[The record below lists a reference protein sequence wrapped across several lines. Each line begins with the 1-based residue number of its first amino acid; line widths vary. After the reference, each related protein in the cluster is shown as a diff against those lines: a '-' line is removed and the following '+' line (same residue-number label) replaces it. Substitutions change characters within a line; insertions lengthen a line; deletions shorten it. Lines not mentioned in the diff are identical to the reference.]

1 MSARPSRRDLLI
13 GAAAGAGAGGG
24 WALAA
29 DRLGAI
35 EAHTGGR
42 LGVAA
47 LDMASGRR
55 LAHRAGERFPMCS
68 TFKMPAVSALLAKV
82 DRGCEDLDRFV
93 PYGPADL
100 LPYAPVTR
108 AHVGEGG
115 MRLSAL
121 CAAAIEDSD
130 NTAANLILARIGGPA
145 GWTGFARAIGDPISR
160 LDRAEPALNAAAP
173 GDDRDTTAPQAML
186 ADLRAV
192 AAGGVLS
199 PDSRAR
205 LVGWMVGCRTGL
217 SRLRAGLPDGWR
229 VGDKTGTG
237 DGGTA
242 NDMAIAFAPGGPIL
256 ITSYLTGAVR
266 ASGDERD
273 AAHAEVARVVLDTFR
288 GGAGSG

>member
-1 MSARPSRRDLLI
+1 MSARPSRRDLLF
-13 GAAAGAGAGGG
+13 GAGAGVGGG

-82 DRGCEDLDRFV
+82 DRGGEHLGRFV
-93 PYGPADL
+93 AYGPADL

-115 MRLSAL
+115 MRLADL

-160 LDRAEPALNAAAP
+160 LDRTEPALNTAEP

-186 ADLRAV
+186 GDLRAV

-199 PDSRAR
+199 PESRAR
-205 LVGWMVGCRTGL
+205 LVGWMVDCQTGQT
-217 SRLRAGLPDGWR
+217 RLRAGLPQGWR

-266 ASGDERD
+266 ALAAERD
-273 AAHAEVARVVLDTFR
+273 AAHAEVARIVVEAFR
-288 GGAGSG
+288 GGAGRG

>member
-1 MSARPSRRDLLI
+1 MALRPSRRDLLI
-13 GAAAGAGAGGG
+13 GAAAGVGGG
-24 WALAA
+24 WALAT

-35 EAHTGGR
+35 ETHTGGR

-68 TFKMPAVSALLAKV
+68 TFKMLAVSALLAKV
-82 DRGCEDLDRFV
+82 DRGGEHLDRFV
-93 PYGPADL
+93 AYGAADL
-100 LPYAPVTR
+100 LAYSPVTR

-115 MRLSAL
+115 MRLGDL
-121 CAAAIEDSD
+121 CAAAIEHSD
-130 NTAANLILARIGGPA
+130 NTAANLILTRIGGPA

-160 LDRAEPALNAAAP
+160 LDRNEPALNGAEP
-173 GDDRDTTAPQAML
+173 GDPRDTTAPQAML

-199 PDSRAR
+199 PQSRTR
-205 LVGWMVGCRTGL
+205 LVGWMVDCQTGQ
-217 SRLRAGLPDGWR
+217 SRLRAGLPQGWR

-266 ASGDERD
+266 ASDDERD
-273 AAHAEVARVVLDTFR
+273 AAHAEVARVVVDAFR
-288 GGAGSG
+288 PEAARG

>member
-13 GAAAGAGAGGG
+13 GAAAGAGGG

-35 EAHTGGR
+35 EARTGGR

-47 LDMASGRR
+47 LDMVSGRR

-130 NTAANLILARIGGPA
+130 NTAANLILAQIGGPA

>member
-1 MSARPSRRDLLI
+1 MALRPSRRDLLI
-13 GAAAGAGAGGG
+13 GAAAGVGGG

-35 EAHTGGR
+35 EARTGGR

-47 LDMASGRR
+47 LDMPSGRR

-68 TFKMPAVSALLAKV
+68 TFKVLAVSALLAKV
-82 DRGCEDLDRFV
+82 DRGGEHLDRFV
-93 PYGPADL
+93 AYGPADL
-100 LPYAPVTR
+100 LPYAPIAR

-121 CAAAIEDSD
+121 CAAAIEHSD

-160 LDRAEPALNAAAP
+160 LDRTEPALNSAEP

-205 LVGWMVGCRTGL
+205 LVGWMVDCQTGQ
-217 SRLRAGLPDGWR
+217 SRLRAGLPHGWR

-256 ITSYLTGAVR
+256 ITSYLSGAVR
-266 ASGDERD
+266 ASDDERD
-273 AAHAEVARVVLDTFR
+273 AAHAEVARIVVDAFR
-288 GGAGSG
+288 PEAGRG

>member
-1 MSARPSRRDLLI
+1 MALRPSRRDLLI
-13 GAAAGAGAGGG
+13 GAAAGVGGG

-35 EAHTGGR
+35 EAETGGR

-47 LDMASGRR
+47 LDMATGRR

-68 TFKMPAVSALLAKV
+68 TFKMLAVSALLAKV
-82 DRGCEDLDRFV
+82 DRGGEDLARFV

-100 LPYAPVTR
+100 LAYAPVTR

-121 CAAAIEDSD
+121 CAAAIEHSD

-145 GWTGFARAIGDPISR
+145 GWTGFARAVGDPISR
-160 LDRAEPALNAAAP
+160 LDRSEPALNTAEA
-173 GDDRDTTAPQAML
+173 GDARDTTAPQAML

-199 PDSRAR
+199 PTSRAR
-205 LVGWMVGCRTGL
+205 LVGWMVDCQTGR
-217 SRLRAGLPDGWR
+217 SRLRAGLPQGWR
-229 VGDKTGTG
+229 AGDKTGTG
-237 DGGTA
+237 DAGTA

-256 ITSYLTGAVR
+256 ITSYLTGAVQ
-266 ASGDERD
+266 ASDAERD
-273 AAHAEVARVVLDTFR
+273 AAHAEVARVVVDAFR
-288 GGAGSG
+288 PEASSG